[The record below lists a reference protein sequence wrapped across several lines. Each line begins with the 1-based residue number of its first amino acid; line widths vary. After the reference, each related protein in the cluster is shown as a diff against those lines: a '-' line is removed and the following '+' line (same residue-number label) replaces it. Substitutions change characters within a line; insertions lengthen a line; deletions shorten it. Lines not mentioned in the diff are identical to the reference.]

1 MDPKCLDYRLT
12 EEESIRFERDGYF
25 ILENVLPQDLVED
38 LVDVVDRVDGAYR
51 EREEMDSYRRSNM
64 LDFIGKDDLFLELL
78 DWPQTLPKVW
88 SILGWNI
95 QLYHSHMTV
104 TPTAEAGKTFEKDGP
119 GVGFHQDS
127 GRLNMDLETTPRPRI
142 SLKVAFFLTDLTEP
156 GRGNFYVVPGSHLR
170 NDFPG
175 ENRKVAPEE
184 TVPVLVP
191 AGTAVFFDR
200 RIWHSASVN
209 YWHTPRRVLFYGY
222 SYRWLRPRDDMDVA
236 HYLDRCDPIRKQL
249 LGVSLSGGHGYTSP
263 KDDDVPLKGW
273 IEQHL
278 GEEAVVA

>member
-1 MDPKCLDYRLT
+1 MDPKCLDYCLT
-12 EEESIRFERDGYF
+12 EEESIQFERDGYF
-25 ILENVLPQDLVED
+25 ILENVLPQDLVAD

-51 EREEMDSYRRSNM
+51 EREEMGPHRRSNM
-64 LDFIGKDDLFLELL
+64 LDFIGKDDLFLKLL

-88 SILGWNI
+88 GILGWNI
-95 QLYHSHMTV
+95 QLYHTHMVV
-104 TPTAEAGKTFEKDGP
+104 TPTAEEGKTFEKDGP

-127 GRLNMDLETTPRPRI
+127 GRLNTDLETNPRPRI

-156 GRGNFYVVPGSHLR
+156 GRGNFYVVPGSHLW

-175 ENRKVAPEE
+175 ESRRVAPEE
-184 TVPVLVP
+184 AVPVLVP

-200 RIWHSASVN
+200 RLWHSASAN

-222 SYRWLRPRDDMDVA
+222 SYRWLMPRDDVDVA

-249 LGVSLSGGHGYTSP
+249 LGVSPSGGHGYTSP
-263 KDDDVPLKGW
+263 KPDDVPLKGW
-273 IEQHL
+273 IEEHL